1 MTFTQGVAM
10 LVSFI
15 GGLGMFLFGMN
26 LMGEGLERAAGNRL
40 STIIEKMTDRLGKG
54 ILAGMLVTAIIQSSS
69 ATTVMVVGFVNA
81 GIMKLTQAVGVI
93 IGANVGTTVTAQL
106 LSLSDIS
113 GNAWYLAMLKPAN
126 FAPIL
131 IGIGVVL
138 VSFSKN
144 KTYNYIGN
152 ILSGFAMIFIG
163 MSTMEGAAAPL
174 SDLPQFQHLFQTLT
188 NPILGVL
195 TGMAVTAIIQSS
207 SASIGILQAATSTGS
222 ITFAAAAPIVLGQN
236 IGTCVTALLSA
247 VGANKNAKRAAIV
260 HLFYNIIG
268 VAVFMIALYAVK
280 GLLPFWNDVVGKS
293 GVANFHLV
301 FNLLEVLMWLP
312 FHKFLVTIANH
323 LIPDEKKAE
332 EDEEESVLD
341 SRFLQNPS
349 MAVEQA
355 RKATIQMALLAKE
368 NYSLCRHA
376 IVEHEYSAEELLR
389 SNEKKIDAYESN
401 IWRYLMSIV
410 NEDLNTADSKTTSNL
425 FHVLIDLERIGD
437 RCQNVFNIAKD
448 MQADGIVLSD
458 RAHKGLCAMVDA
470 VGEMLNLAIAC
481 YEKMD
486 THISHE
492 ITTYEKVVD
501 EIQQYLRM
509 GHLSRMA
516 RQECGFDAAIVYL
529 DMASNLERISDHCA
543 NIATSVEQLMS
554 DKPDFDPHKD
564 PKAFQ
569 KENPKEYAEL
579 YRKFEEKYRVK
590 IAD

>member
-1 MTFTQGVAM
+1 MSFTQGVSMAVA
-10 LVSFI
+10 LI
-15 GGLGMFLFGMN
+15 GGLGLFLFGMN
-26 LMGEGLERAAGNRL
+26 LMGDGLEKAAGNRL
-40 STIIEKMTDRLGKG
+40 SNIIEKMTDRLGKG
-54 ILAGMLVTAIIQSSS
+54 ILAGLLVTALIQSSS

-93 IGANVGTTVTAQL
+93 MGANIGTTVTAQL

-131 IGIGVVL
+131 IGIGVVM
-138 VSFSKN
+138 VTFSKK
-144 KTYNYIGN
+144 KTYNHIGS

-163 MSTMEGAAAPL
+163 MSTMEGAVAPL
-174 SDLPQFQHLFQTLT
+174 SDLPQFQKLFQTLS
-188 NPILGVL
+188 NPILGLLV
-195 TGMAVTAIIQSS
+195 GMAVTAIIQSS
-207 SASIGILQAATSTGS
+207 SASVGILQAATSTGS

-236 IGTCVTALLSA
+236 IGTCITALLSA

-268 VAVFMIALYAVK
+268 VLVFMIILYAVK
-280 GLLPFWNDVVGKS
+280 GFLPFWNNVVGKS
-293 GVANFHLV
+293 DVANFHLV
-301 FNLLEVLMWLP
+301 FNIIELAIWLP
-312 FHKFLVTIANH
+312 FHKLLVVIANH
-323 LIPDEKKAE
+323 LIPDEKQ
-332 EDEEESVLD
+332 EEEKEDNILD

-349 MAVEQA
+349 TAVEQA
-355 RKATIQMALLAKE
+355 RKATTQMALLAQE
-368 NYSLCRHA
+368 NYSLCRNA
-376 IVEHEYSAEELLR
+376 IFNHDYSEEELLR
-389 SNEKKIDAYESN
+389 ANEKKIDAYESN

-410 NEDLNTADSKTTSNL
+410 NENLNTADSKITSNL
-425 FHVLIDLERIGD
+425 FHVLIDIERIGD

-448 MQADGIVLSD
+448 MQKDGIVLSD
-458 RAHKGLCAMVDA
+458 KAHKGICAMVDA
-470 VGEMLNLAIAC
+470 VGEMLRLAISC
-481 YEKMD
+481 YDTMD

-501 EIQQYLRM
+501 EMRQSLRM
-509 GHLSRMA
+509 GHVSRMA
-516 RQECGFDAAIVYL
+516 RQECGIDAAIVYL

-569 KENPKEYAEL
+569 KENPQEYAEL
-579 YRKFEEKYRVK
+579 YRSFEEKYRVK